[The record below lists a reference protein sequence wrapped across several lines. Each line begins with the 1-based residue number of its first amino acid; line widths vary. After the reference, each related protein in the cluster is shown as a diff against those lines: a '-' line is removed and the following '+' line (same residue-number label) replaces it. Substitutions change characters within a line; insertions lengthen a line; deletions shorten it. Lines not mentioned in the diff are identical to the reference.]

1 MYHLTYQYKLKL
13 TSSQQQKYESWL
25 ETSRRVWNYALAE
38 RKDWFKS
45 RSCQINTCSL
55 KSEYIISA
63 DTPRPTYA
71 SQCKSLTQARKVNA
85 DLKAAHSQM
94 LQQVLRRLEKAFV
107 SMWETKHGFPRFKKQ
122 GRMRSLVFPQLGKNP
137 VDGNKIKLPGIGQ
150 VKMRLSRQI
159 PDNFTIKQAQV
170 VKKASGWYVML
181 TLQLDVEVPSPQPHG
196 EALGIDLG
204 LTSFIATS
212 SGELV
217 TRPRFYVDLQRKL
230 KLLQK
235 RVSRKVKGS
244 NHWKQAVAKV
254 SKLYEKIANTR
265 RDFHFKLAHRLCDQ
279 AGMIFAEDLDC
290 KALAKSMLAKH
301 CLDAGWGQ
309 FLNILE
315 WVAQKRDVFFA
326 KVDKNG
332 TSQFCPACGTHTGKK
347 DLSVRVHECGCGYL
361 TNRDVAAA
369 QIIMQRGLAAVG
381 HTVKMLSEGKV
392 VGLPMMKESH
402 SF

>member
-45 RSCQINTCSL
+45 RSCQINACSL

-107 SMWETKHGFPRFKKQ
+107 SMWETQHGFPRFKKQ
-122 GRMRSLVFPQLGKNP
+122 GRMPSLVFPQLGKNP
-137 VDGNKIKLPGIGQ
+137 VDVNKIKLPGIGQ
-150 VKMRLSRQI
+150 VKMRLSRPI

-181 TLQLDVEVPSPQPHG
+181 TLQLDVKVPSPQPHG

-212 SGELV
+212 SGKLV
-217 TRPRFYVDLQRKL
+217 TRPRFYVDL
-230 KLLQK
+230 
-235 RVSRKVKGS
+235 
-244 NHWKQAVAKV
+244 
-254 SKLYEKIANTR
+254 
-265 RDFHFKLAHRLCDQ
+265 
-279 AGMIFAEDLDC
+279 
-290 KALAKSMLAKH
+290 
-301 CLDAGWGQ
+301 
-309 FLNILE
+309 
-315 WVAQKRDVFFA
+315 
-326 KVDKNG
+326 
-332 TSQFCPACGTHTGKK
+332 
-347 DLSVRVHECGCGYL
+347 
-361 TNRDVAAA
+361 
-369 QIIMQRGLAAVG
+369 
-381 HTVKMLSEGKV
+381 
-392 VGLPMMKESH
+392 
-402 SF
+402 